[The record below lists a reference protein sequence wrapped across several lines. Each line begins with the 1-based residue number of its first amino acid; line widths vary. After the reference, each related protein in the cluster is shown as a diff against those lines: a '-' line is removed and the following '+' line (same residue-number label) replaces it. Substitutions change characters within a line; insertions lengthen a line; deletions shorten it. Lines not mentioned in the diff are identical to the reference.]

1 MRRSAKIDTL
11 INRIERFRKDEGGGM
26 LVLMLAVFF
35 GITIFGGLAVDLANH
50 ERTRTTFQTHLD
62 NAVLAAASL
71 SQDLDPEEVVR
82 SYLTSAGL
90 DASEVLIE
98 TSEEKI
104 GGILVGRTVEA
115 SLPAGLNTYFFRFF
129 DIDTL
134 GMTIS
139 SEATERVEDIEIS
152 LVLDVSGSM
161 GEITSDRSGIKLTL
175 LKNAASDFV
184 ETILSDSEEGRV
196 SISIVP
202 YSTKVNA
209 GAALLGQYSVTTEHN
224 YSHCVDFDA
233 DDFTHLGI
241 STASELQRTGHFLI
255 GNESSWTPT
264 SGQWVCRFDAGFP
277 VTPLSSSIQEL
288 KAQISALTA
297 LGSTSIDMGAK
308 WGLALLDPS
317 AQYPVAGLIASGQID
332 AAFQGRPHAYGADNS
347 MKVLVLMTDGEN
359 REEYRLKPEY
369 ASGQSDLI
377 KTTYSGS
384 TYYSVV
390 SSESGSENDDDRSYP
405 EPYFYALHPF
415 GSQRMWSNDTLA
427 NNSGYRYAN
436 RSTEERLGWPEVW
449 AEMSPYYYGYN
460 MYARRYNW
468 NWYWNSRATWFRN
481 SVQWT
486 VDSTEKDRRLREICG
501 VANTAG
507 VVIYS
512 IGMDVD
518 NTNSLNL
525 LKDCASSEA
534 HYFDVEGLEIQT
546 AFDMIAASI
555 SMLRL
560 TK

>member
-1 MRRSAKIDTL
+1 MRRSAKTTMFIG
-11 INRIERFRKDEGGGM
+11 RMKHFRKDESGGM
-26 LVLMLAVFF
+26 LILMLAIFF

-50 ERTRTTFQTHLD
+50 ERMRTTFQTHLD

-71 SQDLDPEEVVR
+71 SQELDAEEVVR
-82 SYLTSAGL
+82 SYLLSAGL
-90 DASEVLIE
+90 DPSEVEID

-129 DIDTL
+129 DIETL

-161 GEITSDRSGIKLTL
+161 GERTSDRSGIKLDL

-196 SISIVP
+196 SISIIP

-209 GAALLGQYSVTTEHN
+209 GEELLRQYSVTEEHA
-224 YSHCVDFDA
+224 YSDCVDFDA
-233 DDFTHLGI
+233 DDFTHLGL
-241 STASELQRTGHFLI
+241 STSQELQRTGHFLI
-255 GNESSWTPT
+255 GAMSTYYPT
-264 SGQWVCRFDAGFP
+264 AGQWVCRFDAGFP
-277 VTPLSSSIQEL
+277 ITPLSSSVREL
-288 KAQISALTA
+288 KAQIAALTA

-317 AQYPVAGLIASGQID
+317 AQVPVGNLIASGQIEPE
-332 AAFQGRPHAYGADNS
+332 FRGRPHAYNEENS

-359 REEYRLKPEY
+359 REEYRLHPSYTSGTSGVTRTRVGNTDYYTVDSPE
-369 ASGQSDLI
+369 
-377 KTTYSGS
+377 
-384 TYYSVV
+384 TYYENDGEQP
-390 SSESGSENDDDRSYP
+390 SSER
-405 EPYFYALHPF
+405 YFYATHSSSYDRIWSDYRLIDHPNF
-415 GSQRMWSNDTLA
+415 RDAWRA
-427 NNSGYRYAN
+427 
-436 RSTEERLGWPEVW
+436 EEEDLTWPQVW
-449 AEMSPYYYGYN
+449 NEMSPYYYGYN
-460 MYARRYNW
+460 LYGIKRSSGASN
-468 NWYWNSRATWFRN
+468 RATYFRDHVTN
-481 SVQWT
+481 TISAG
-486 VDSTEKDRRLREICG
+486 EKDRRLRQICDT
-501 VANTAG
+501 ANDAG

-518 NTNSLNL
+518 STNSLNL
-525 LKDCASSEA
+525 LKDCASSET
-534 HYFDVEGLEIQT
+534 HYFNVEGLEIQT

>member
-1 MRRSAKIDTL
+1 VK
-11 INRIERFRKDEGGGM
+11 RFSKDEAGGM
-26 LVLMLAVFF
+26 LVLMLVVFF

-71 SQDLDPEEVVR
+71 SQNLDPEEVVR

-90 DASEVLIE
+90 DPSEVAID

-129 DIDTL
+129 DIETL
-134 GMTIS
+134 GMTIT

-161 GEITSDRSGIKLTL
+161 TERSSDGSRMIKLDL

-196 SISIVP
+196 SISLVP
-202 YSTKVNA
+202 YSTKVNP
-209 GAALLGQYSVTTEHN
+209 GSALLGQYTATQEHD

-233 DDFTHLGI
+233 SDFTNLGI
-241 STASELQRTGHFLI
+241 NTRAELQRTGHFLI
-255 GNESSWTPT
+255 GSDSTWTPMT
-264 SGQWVCRFDAGFP
+264 GQWVCRFDGGFA
-277 VTPLSSSIQEL
+277 VTPLSSSPAEL
-288 KAQISALTA
+288 KTQISELTG

-317 AQYPVAGLIASGQID
+317 AQDPVSGLIAAGQID
-332 AAFQGRPHAYGADNS
+332 PAFQGRPHVYGADNS

-359 REEYRLKPEY
+359 REEYRLKPEF
-369 ASGQSDLI
+369 ASGRSDLI
-377 KTTYSGS
+377 RTTYGSS
-384 TYYSVV
+384 TYYTVE
-390 SSESGSENDDDRSYP
+390 SSENWSENDGDRTYP
-405 EPYFYALHPF
+405 EAYFYAQHPF
-415 GSQRMWSNDTLA
+415 GSQRMWSTDTIA
-427 NNSGYRYAN
+427 NNSGYRFAD
-436 RSTEERLGWPEVW
+436 RASEERLDWPEVW

-460 MYARRYNW
+460 MYGRRFDN
-468 NWYWNSRATWFRN
+468 YWSYRAALYRDY
-481 SVQWT
+481 VQWT
-486 VDSTEKDRRLREICG
+486 VDATEKDRRLRQICG
-501 VANTAG
+501 VANAAG

-525 LKDCASSEA
+525 LKDCASSEP
-534 HYFDVEGLEIQT
+534 HYFDVQGLEIQT

>member
-1 MRRSAKIDTL
+1 
-11 INRIERFRKDEGGGM
+11 M

-35 GITIFGGLAVDLANH
+35 GITIFSGLAVDLANH

-241 STASELQRTGHFLI
+241 STASELQRTGH
-255 GNESSWTPT
+255 
-264 SGQWVCRFDAGFP
+264 
-277 VTPLSSSIQEL
+277 
-288 KAQISALTA
+288 
-297 LGSTSIDMGAK
+297 
-308 WGLALLDPS
+308 
-317 AQYPVAGLIASGQID
+317 
-332 AAFQGRPHAYGADNS
+332 
-347 MKVLVLMTDGEN
+347 
-359 REEYRLKPEY
+359 
-369 ASGQSDLI
+369 
-377 KTTYSGS
+377 
-384 TYYSVV
+384 
-390 SSESGSENDDDRSYP
+390 
-405 EPYFYALHPF
+405 
-415 GSQRMWSNDTLA
+415 
-427 NNSGYRYAN
+427 
-436 RSTEERLGWPEVW
+436 
-449 AEMSPYYYGYN
+449 
-460 MYARRYNW
+460 
-468 NWYWNSRATWFRN
+468 
-481 SVQWT
+481 
-486 VDSTEKDRRLREICG
+486 
-501 VANTAG
+501 
-507 VVIYS
+507 
-512 IGMDVD
+512 
-518 NTNSLNL
+518 
-525 LKDCASSEA
+525 
-534 HYFDVEGLEIQT
+534 
-546 AFDMIAASI
+546 
-555 SMLRL
+555 
-560 TK
+560 

>member
-1 MRRSAKIDTL
+1 MRRKVISRMLFDRVK
-11 INRIERFRKDEGGGM
+11 RFSKDEAGGM
-26 LVLMLAVFF
+26 LVLMLVVFF

-90 DASEVLIE
+90 DPSEVAID

-134 GMTIS
+134 GMTVT

-161 GEITSDRSGIKLTL
+161 NERTSDRSRMIKLDL

-209 GAALLGQYSVTTEHN
+209 GEELLSQYSVTEEHA
-224 YSHCVDFDA
+224 YSDCVDFDA
-233 DDFTHLGI
+233 DDFIQLGL
-241 STASELQRTGHFLI
+241 STSKELQRTGHFLI
-255 GNESSWTPT
+255 GNMSAWYPT
-264 SGQWVCRFDAGFP
+264 AGQWVCRFDAGFP
-277 VTPLSSSIQEL
+277 ITPLSSSVREL
-288 KAQISALTA
+288 QAQIAALTGE
-297 LGSTSIDMGAK
+297 GSTSIDIGAK

-317 AQYPVAGLIASGQID
+317 AQVPVANLVTSGRIEPE
-332 AAFQGRPHAYGADNS
+332 FRGRPHPYDADNS

-359 REEYRLKPEY
+359 REEYRLHPNYTSGPSGVTRTSVGNTDYYTVDSPENSY
-369 ASGQSDLI
+369 
-377 KTTYSGS
+377 
-384 TYYSVV
+384 
-390 SSESGSENDDDRSYP
+390 ENDGQYPYP
-405 EPYFYALHPF
+405 ERYFYATH
-415 GSQRMWSNDTLA
+415 SSSNDRIW
-427 NNSGYRYAN
+427 SDYRLIDHPNFGDAW
-436 RSTEERLGWPEVW
+436 RAEEEDLTWPQVW
-449 AEMSPYYYGYN
+449 AEMSPYYFGYN
-460 MYARRYNW
+460 LYGIRRRSGAAN
-468 NWYWNSRATWFRN
+468 RAIDFRDYVTN
-481 SVQWT
+481 TTSA
-486 VDSTEKDRRLREICG
+486 SEKDRRLRQICG

-507 VVIYS
+507 VVVYS

-518 NTNSLNL
+518 STNSLNL

-534 HYFDVEGLEIQT
+534 HYFDVQGLEIQT

>member
-1 MRRSAKIDTL
+1 MRRKVISRMFFDRVK
-11 INRIERFRKDEGGGM
+11 RFSKDEAGGM
-26 LVLMLAVFF
+26 LVLMLVVFF

-71 SQDLDPEEVVR
+71 SQNLDPEEVVR

-90 DASEVLIE
+90 DPSEVAID

-129 DIDTL
+129 DIETL
-134 GMTIS
+134 GMTIT

-161 GEITSDRSGIKLTL
+161 TERSSDGSRMIKLDL

-196 SISIVP
+196 SISLVP
-202 YSTKVNA
+202 YSTKVNP
-209 GAALLGQYSVTTEHN
+209 GSALLGQYTATQEHD

-233 DDFTHLGI
+233 SDFTNLGI
-241 STASELQRTGHFLI
+241 NTRAELQRTGHFLI
-255 GNESSWTPT
+255 GSDSTWTPMT
-264 SGQWVCRFDAGFP
+264 GQWVCRFDGGFA
-277 VTPLSSSIQEL
+277 VTPLSSSPAEL
-288 KAQISALTA
+288 KTQISALTG

-317 AQYPVAGLIASGQID
+317 AQDPVSGLIAAGQID
-332 AAFQGRPHAYGADNS
+332 PAFQGRPHVYGADNS

-359 REEYRLKPEY
+359 REEYRLKPEF
-369 ASGQSDLI
+369 ASGRSDLI
-377 KTTYSGS
+377 RTTYGSS
-384 TYYSVV
+384 TYYTVE
-390 SSESGSENDDDRSYP
+390 SSENWSENDGDRTYP
-405 EPYFYALHPF
+405 EAYFYAQHPF
-415 GSQRMWSNDTLA
+415 GSQRMWSTDTIA
-427 NNSGYRYAN
+427 NNSGYRFAN
-436 RSTEERLGWPEVW
+436 RASEERLDWPEVW

-460 MYARRYNW
+460 MYGRRFDN
-468 NWYWNSRATWFRN
+468 YWSYRAALYRDY
-481 SVQWT
+481 VQWT
-486 VDSTEKDRRLREICG
+486 VDATEKDRRLRQICG
-501 VANTAG
+501 VANAAG

-534 HYFDVEGLEIQT
+534 HYFDVQGLEIQT